1 VHGLTI
7 ADLPA
12 AAQSILAVST
22 DDTTL
27 AHTLRGNAEAMR
39 QSDNGPDS
47 APWSEVIVEVVL
59 NPGNEQLVFPRQ
71 GEPAMCGSWCM
82 AALRV
87 RLLERYVSRDGLQQL
102 YVFTAPDADAVRRVV
117 ETYFGRAALRL
128 SAWPTRG

>member
-1 VHGLTI
+1 MRATI

-12 AAQSILAVST
+12 AAQPILAVSIS
-22 DDTTL
+22 DTTL
-27 AHTLRGNAEAMR
+27 AHTLRGNSEAMR

-59 NPGNEQLVFPRQ
+59 NPGNEQLVFPRP
-71 GEPAMCGSWCM
+71 GESACASWCM

-87 RLLERYVSRDGLQQL
+87 RLLERYVSRDGLQQI

-117 ETYFGRAALRL
+117 EAHFGRAAMRL
-128 SAWPTRG
+128 SSWPTRG

>member
-1 VHGLTI
+1 VHALTI

-12 AAQSILAVST
+12 AAQPILAVST

-27 AHTLRGNAEAMR
+27 AHTARGNAEGMR

-47 APWSEVIVEVVL
+47 ASWSEVIVEVLL
-59 NPGNEQLVFPRQ
+59 NPGNEQLVFPRED
-71 GEPAMCGSWCM
+71 EPAPCDWCM
-82 AALRV
+82 ATLRV

-117 ETYFGRAALRL
+117 EAYFGCAALRL